1 MEMSNFGI
9 VKKASSLLFVIVFAA
24 ACAQTAP
31 PVERNYI
38 SVSEPPSANMSVAV
52 LPFDNWTAHPK
63 AGQIVAQLLAS
74 ELYSR
79 GMFDLREVPAAGENA
94 TGASGAASTTS
105 MEDARKAAARL
116 NVDAVIVGSVSEYGY
131 KHSLNE
137 EPAVGLNL
145 RLVSARTGAVMWA
158 ASHSV
163 IGTDKQR
170 ESVNQA
176 AQRAI
181 GLMVQGL
188 ADGFSG

>member
-1 MEMSNFGI
+1 MKISGI
-9 VKKASSLLFVIVFAA
+9 FTKISCLLAVVLLAA
-24 ACAQTAP
+24 ACAGTAP
-31 PVERNYI
+31 PVERNYL
-38 SVSEPPSANMSVAV
+38 SAENPPQTGMKVAV
-52 LPFDNWTAHPK
+52 LPFDNWTAQPK

-79 GMFDLREVPAAGENA
+79 GIFSLSEASVAGDGGENKGGKTAA
-94 TGASGAASTTS
+94 TSLA
-105 MEDARKAAARL
+105 DAQKTAIGL

-131 KHSLNE
+131 KYSLNE

-145 RLVSARTGAVMWA
+145 RLVSARTGEVMWA

-176 AQRAI
+176 AQRVI
-181 GLMVQGL
+181 GLVVQAMVDGL
-188 ADGFSG
+188 SN